1 MKVALSNLKDTKQH
15 KSIENEYK
23 YIKIPYN
30 FYATTGLS
38 LEEYYVYAIIET
50 FTLKGRLKRYS
61 GSVVGLQVRLNK
73 SYDAITRILNK
84 LEAKGFIKA
93 IPAGNGHRDFVAL
106 NRLADVA
113 GKVSDALEGAKRG
126 KYTSHTA
133 NEREYT
139 QEDLDR
145 LIDNIDDIVI
155 ELKKPDKKENPTCKK
170 VEKKPPTVIKKKS
183 PFDRLD
189 RSDPEYLEKTRR
201 QFNLAEDY

>member
-15 KSIENEYK
+15 KSIEKEYK

-30 FYATTGLS
+30 FYQVTGLS

-93 IPAGNGHRDFVAL
+93 IPSGNGHRDFIAL
-106 NRLADVA
+106 SRVADVA

-126 KYTSHTA
+126 KGGAHFAS
-133 NEREYT
+133 ERNYAPE
-139 QEDLDR
+139 E
-145 LIDNIDDIVI
+145 IDALFDDI
-155 ELKKPDKKENPTCKK
+155 ED
-170 VEKKPPTVIKKKS
+170 IK
-183 PFDRLD
+183 
-189 RSDPEYLEKTRR
+189 
-201 QFNLAEDY
+201 NLV

>member
-1 MKVALSNLKDTKQH
+1 MKTKLSDLKDTKQH

-61 GSVVGLQVRLNK
+61 GSVLGLQVRLNK

-93 IPAGNGHRDFVAL
+93 IPSGNGHRDFVAL
-106 NRLADVA
+106 TRVADVA

-126 KYTSHTA
+126 KGGAHFNS
-133 NEREYT
+133 ERNYAPE
-139 QEDLDR
+139 E
-145 LIDNIDDIVI
+145 IDALFDDI
-155 ELKKPDKKENPTCKK
+155 ED
-170 VEKKPPTVIKKKS
+170 IK
-183 PFDRLD
+183 
-189 RSDPEYLEKTRR
+189 
-201 QFNLAEDY
+201 NLV